1 MPKVLLRTNAHSIE
15 RNRALPHFDSVFA
28 QLLKLVP
35 RQDFNKLAAQHHSGG
50 KLRKM
55 TRWSQ
60 FVALAGG
67 HLGRRF
73 SLRDIVANF
82 AAQGGR
88 LYHLGV
94 KPVTRSSLARVNAEQ
109 PFELYQSLFA
119 LLYTRCQA
127 LAPRHGFRFKN
138 KLYSLDA
145 SLIDLSL
152 KIFPWSRYA
161 LGKGAV
167 KLHMALDHDG
177 LLPAF
182 AVVTESRVM
191 ETQIARQLTLP
202 KGSIVVFDRGYS
214 QHAWLKSLDAA
225 GVFFVTRLR
234 ANTLYEVIAE
244 RATIKGEGI
253 TADRAIRFTGKTA
266 TTIGMPNL
274 RLVSFDCPHTGRTYQ
289 FLTNIHHLPA
299 ATIASIYKSRWQIEL
314 FFKFLKQNLKL
325 RGFFGTSRNAVL
337 TQIWVA
343 LCVALLIAY
352 LKFSA
357 GIGLSFQHILRL
369 IDLNLFLRRDLRAL
383 LTGKPPDPSHRH
395 PNQAEFAL

>member
-1 MPKVLLRTNAHSIE
+1 
-15 RNRALPHFDSVFA
+15 
-28 QLLKLVP
+28 
-35 RQDFNKLAAQHHSGG
+35 
-50 KLRKM
+50 
-55 TRWSQ
+55 
-60 FVALAGG
+60 VALAGG

-73 SLRDIVANF
+73 SLRDIVANL

-94 KPVTRSSLARVNAEQ
+94 KSVTRSSLARVNAEQ
-109 PFELYQSLFA
+109 PYTLYEALFA

-127 LAPRHGFRFKN
+127 LAPRHGFRFN
-138 KLYSLDA
+138 NRLYSLDA

-177 LLPAF
+177 LMPAF

-191 ETQIARQLTLP
+191 ESEIARRLTLP

-214 QHAWLKSLDAA
+214 QHAWLKNLDAA

-234 ANTLYEVIAE
+234 ANTLYEVVAE
-244 RATIKGEGI
+244 RAAIEGEGI
-253 TADRAIRFTGKTA
+253 TADRVIRFTGKTA
-266 TTIGMPNL
+266 TKLAMPNL
-274 RLVSFDCPHTGRTYQ
+274 RLVSFDCPRTGRSYQ
-289 FLTNIHHLPA
+289 FLTNIHHLA
-299 ATIASIYKSRWQIEL
+299 ASTIAAIYKSRWQIEL

-325 RGFFGTSRNAVL
+325 KGFFGTSKNAVL
-337 TQIWVA
+337 TQVWIA

-352 LKFSA
+352 LKFSS
-357 GIGLSFQHILRL
+357 GIGLSFQQILRL

-383 LTGKPPDPSHRH
+383 LIGKPPDPSHRH
-395 PNQAEFAL
+395 PHQGLLAL